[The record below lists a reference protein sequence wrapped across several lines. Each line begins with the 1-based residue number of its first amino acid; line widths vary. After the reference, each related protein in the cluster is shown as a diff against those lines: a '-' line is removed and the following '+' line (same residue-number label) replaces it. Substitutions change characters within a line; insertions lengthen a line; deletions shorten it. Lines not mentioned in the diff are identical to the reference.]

1 MSDILDH
8 MSPASVAGRR
18 GDLDRF
24 GPYTVLEKVATGGMA
39 ELYKVRKGQT
49 GQLFTL
55 KCIRADCDDDPEFR
69 NMLRDEA
76 EITRTL
82 IHPNVNRVVE
92 VVEDS
97 GQLGLILEY
106 VDGVDAGR
114 LRRHLNKHNHQL
126 RYPLVV
132 HMVREVLQ
140 GLDYAHNAKDDQ
152 GEYLNVVHRDVSPG
166 NVMVDT
172 SGVIKLVDFGIARAQ
187 NRLAKTE
194 VGNVKGKFRYMAPE
208 QIRGDAIGPGADVYA
223 TAIFMWELLAGR
235 RIYDDISVAQ
245 LMIRVAN
252 AHVPSLDEAQPGL
265 PNSLHKV
272 YARATALRPE
282 DRYLS
287 AQAFAHALDSVLLEY
302 DPEACRREFAELVT
316 AACRKD
322 SLDRFDQAVA
332 RARIAAEHDL
342 EDAILSALE
351 RPDRVE
357 RVDVSAVERAEPPTG
372 TMTGL
377 KDAEEPLEPP
387 TMPMAQPV
395 VLRPDSGERERV

>member
-1 MSDILDH
+1 
-8 MSPASVAGRR
+8 MSPASAGGRR

-24 GPYTVLEKVATGGMA
+24 GPYTVLAKVATGGMA
-39 ELYKVRKGQT
+39 ELYRVRKGSD
-49 GQLFTL
+49 GAFFTL

-82 IHPNVNRVVE
+82 VHPNINRVVE

-106 VDGVDAGR
+106 VDGIDAGR
-114 LRRHLNKHNHQL
+114 LRRHLNKTNRQL
-126 RYPLVV
+126 SHPLVIY
-132 HMVREVLQ
+132 MVRGVLQ
-140 GLDYAHNAKDDQ
+140 GLDYAHNAKDEQ

-166 NVMVDT
+166 NIMVDT
-172 SGVIKLVDFGIARAQ
+172 SGAIKLVDFGIARAQ

-208 QIRGDAIGPGADVYA
+208 QIRGDAVGPGADVYA
-223 TAIFMWELLAGR
+223 TAIFLWELLAGR

-265 PNSLHKV
+265 PKPLHKV
-272 YARATALRPE
+272 YARATALKPE

-302 DPEACRREFAELVT
+302 DPEHCRREFADLVT
-316 AACRKD
+316 TACRKD
-322 SLDRFDQAVA
+322 SLDKFDQAVA

-342 EDAILSALE
+342 ENAILSALE
-351 RPDRVE
+351 QPDRVE
-357 RVDVSAVERAEPPTG
+357 RVDVSGVERAEPPTTG
-372 TMTGL
+372 TMRGL
-377 KDAEEPLEPP
+377 KETEEPPEPP
-387 TMPMAQPV
+387 TLPMAQPV
-395 VLRPDSGERERV
+395 QVSGPESGERERA